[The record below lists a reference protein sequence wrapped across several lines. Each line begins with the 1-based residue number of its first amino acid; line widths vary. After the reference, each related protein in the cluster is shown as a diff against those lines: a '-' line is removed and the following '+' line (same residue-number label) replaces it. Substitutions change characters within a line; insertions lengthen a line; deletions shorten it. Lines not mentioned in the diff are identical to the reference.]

1 MIGAVADPIA
11 STLLLTAAVL
21 LALGFLFVYRAWRG
35 PTTQDR
41 VVAINALGTTTVVVI
56 ALVAGALDQPG
67 FLDVA
72 LVYAM
77 LNFLLS
83 LGVAKYSIER
93 GGLL

>member
-1 MIGAVADPIA
+1 MVGEGSLI
-11 STLLLTAAVL
+11 STALLVTAGLLVTLAFVL
-21 LALGFLFVYRAWRG
+21 LYRAAIG
-35 PTTQDR
+35 PTIYDR
-41 VVAINALGTTTVVVI
+41 VVAVNAIGTTAVVVI

-83 LGVAKYSIER
+83 LGVARLGVER
-93 GGLL
+93 GEAS

>member
-1 MIGAVADPIA
+1 MIGGGVAPTA
-11 STLLLTAAVL
+11 LLLTAAGLV
-21 LALGFLFVYRAWRG
+21 ALVALFAVRAAIG

-41 VVAINALGTTTVVVI
+41 VVAVNAIGTTTVVVI
-56 ALVAGALDQPG
+56 ALLAGALDHPG

-83 LGVAKYSIER
+83 LGVAKYTIER
-93 GGLL
+93 GGVL